1 MNPIPSHARSSDAP
15 ARQTVLIVDDTP
27 QNLTILGELLQ
38 LARTQ
43 QPGPGVAD
51 VGDRPG
57 VALQRQ
63 RNRWLAVLA
72 LVVGLAAWLARRMPA
87 LRWLIF
93 VLAGAAAI
101 WSALALANSVA
112 PMPTLIAADRSP
124 FGTLGLMAC
133 GSVGALLFGL
143 LGRRVRYRAQ
153 PTPSDSL

>member
-1 MNPIPSHARSSDAP
+1 MSSKP
-15 ARQTVLIVDDTP
+15 R
-27 QNLTILGELLQ
+27 LL
-38 LARTQ
+38 LAF
-43 QPGPGVAD
+43 
-51 VGDRPG
+51 
-57 VALQRQ
+57 L
-63 RNRWLAVLA
+63 LAVLLASLLASIFQTQANLAA
-72 LVVGLAAWLARRMPA
+72 LQAIGAPVPLNVRLGTTALDLLGFTPTFILLSALGFVFALPLAAWLARRIPA

-101 WSALALANSVA
+101 WSAMALANSVA

-153 PTPSDSL
+153 PTSSDSL